1 MNYLKYFQQNLNPDL
16 EVPQSLSYDCSN
28 VKNGSRI
35 PHPEHCKFWFWCVNS
50 RSQLFW
56 CGKDALFDSVTRL
69 CAEQNQTTCGN
80 INGLGG
86 LKLHDLSN
94 EIELK
99 VMPASEIKAALSVI
113 QPRLSVLRPGHIA
126 ADDHKSK
133 AVDVHVDTKQE
144 KFYGLF

>member
-1 MNYLKYFQQNLNPDL
+1 MLQQTLNPDL
-16 EVPQSLSYDCSN
+16 EVPQLLTYDCSN

-69 CAEQNQTTCGN
+69 CAEQNQSTCGN

-86 LKLHDLSN
+86 LELHDLSN
-94 EIELK
+94 KIELK
-99 VMPASEIKAALSVI
+99 TMPASETKTLLSVI
-113 QPRLSVLRPGHIA
+113 QPRLNILRSAHKA
-126 ADDHKSK
+126 TENHKSE
-133 AVDVHVDTKQE
+133 AVNTENDTKQE